1 MTTDPL
7 ILWFPEAEIFA
18 QLPFILVIMAL
29 NAFDYLKKPVLVL
42 LFAGCTVN
50 YTKLGCFKDDRKKSR
65 PLPELLSTDRDSRS
79 KVFSG
84 KTIDWNNWDTY
95 MIGFPHTPSAPLLA
109 ASANA
114 WNATESHLPHN
125 YASTVWRFGC

>member
-18 QLPFILVIMAL
+18 QLPFILVIVAL
-29 NAFDYLKKPVLVL
+29 NAFDYLNKPVLVL

-50 YTKLGCFKDDRKKSR
+50 YTKLGCFKDDRKKPR

-95 MIGFPHTPSAPLLA
+95 MIGLVCRCAEA
-109 ASANA
+109 ANA
-114 WNATESHLPHN
+114 KKYN
-125 YASTVWRFGC
+125 YFSLQHFGNYPIIKL